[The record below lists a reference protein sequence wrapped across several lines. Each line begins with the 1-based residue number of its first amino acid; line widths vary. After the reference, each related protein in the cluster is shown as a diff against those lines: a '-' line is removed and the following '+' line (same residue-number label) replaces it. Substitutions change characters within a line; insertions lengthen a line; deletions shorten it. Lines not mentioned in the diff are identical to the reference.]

1 MAKFINHAVV
11 YQSTKHWI
19 ANKNNMIEMYGEGI
33 LKCRVFNYFKVR
45 VVLEA
50 LGALQVRLNMSYEK
64 FFRSAKASG
73 KIT

>member
-1 MAKFINHAVV
+1 
-11 YQSTKHWI
+11 
-19 ANKNNMIEMYGEGI
+19 MIEMYGEGI

-64 FFRSAKASG
+64 FFRSPKASG